1 MTEPRRNVDRACI
14 FALLVLASSV
24 AVTAAG
30 GLGEM
35 RVIAIMITP
44 ALCALL
50 MLFAFTGEGRKPGA
64 WASLGLTRAGRRG
77 WWLAVTFPA
86 VALVVSDVILV
97 GIGLARF
104 TTPAMTAPAAQIALG
119 LGLNLATG
127 LCLAFTEELGWRGYM
142 LPRLA
147 AIGPIAA
154 VLVTGFV
161 HGLWHLPIMLMTPY
175 YHAGGNPMFIVPLF
189 MATLTLAGI
198 FYGYLRLW
206 TDSVWPV
213 AIAHAVFNFVWNV
226 SGDFSTTR
234 SPETLEYVGGE
245 SGVLM
250 IAILL
255 IAAAL
260 LIPRIRRLSVMR
272 EG

>member
-1 MTEPRRNVDRACI
+1 MLEPRRDVARACS

-24 AVTAAG
+24 AIAAAD

-35 RVIAIMITP
+35 RVIVIMITP

-50 MLFAFTGEGRKPGA
+50 MLFAFAGEGRKPGG
-64 WASLGLTRAGRRG
+64 WASLGLTRAGWRG
-77 WWLAVTFPA
+77 WWLAITFPA
-86 VALVVSDVILV
+86 AALVVSDSFLV
-97 GIGLARF
+97 GMGLARF
-104 TTPAMTAPAAQIALG
+104 ATPAMTAPAAQIVTG
-119 LGLNLATG
+119 LGLNLGAG

-147 AIGPIAA
+147 AIGPVAA
-154 VLVTGFV
+154 MLATGFV

-175 YHAGGNPMFIVPLF
+175 YHAGANPMFVVPLF

-206 TDSVWPV
+206 TGSVWPV

-226 SGDFSTTR
+226 GGDFLTPNR
-234 SPETLEYVGGE
+234 PEALEYVGGE

-255 IAAAL
+255 VAAAF
-260 LIPRIRRLSVMR
+260 LIPRIRRASAAKS
-272 EG
+272 